1 MFKVIEAF
9 SGIGS
14 QAQALANIGID
25 FEIQATVEW
34 DIAAIYA
41 YDIIH
46 NGPQDL
52 SNLRHHTKT
61 SLLNEL
67 SKYSLS
73 NDGSTIVNSI
83 GLASMGTYSLKSLL
97 YAILRTN
104 NLVDITKVKASQLP
118 EETDL
123 LTYSFPCQDLSIA
136 GIIHNNNGG
145 IDKDA
150 NNRSS
155 LLWEIQ
161 RLLLEYNQIGKE
173 LPKFL
178 LMENVSNILSAA
190 HIDNF
195 KLWQQDLES
204 LGYINIVWTLDARD
218 FGVPQSRKRT
228 FMLSVQV
235 DEKSQELVESYS
247 LNNNL
252 ENISFPDEMKKVLG
266 DYLCLDY
273 SNDIYRYEA
282 IESTPAFTPS
292 REKIYYNNEALA
304 VDDMPNNDRY
314 ARTITTKQDRHPNS
328 GIVHYENIQLA
339 KHNTKYR
346 NLTGRECLLLMGF
359 PEDSVDLLRTNN
371 PAVASDRDFLSN
383 QKLMKLAGNS
393 IVVEVLEVIFK
404 FIINLDSLL
413 KGEEE
418 IYDLSS
424 LYKTQ
429 SIF

>member
-73 NDGSTIVNSI
+73 NDGSTIVNTI

-104 NLVDITKVKASQLP
+104 NLVDITEVTASQLP

-161 RLLLEYNQIGKE
+161 RLLLEYNQIGKV

-178 LMENVSNILSAA
+178 L
-190 HIDNF
+190 
-195 KLWQQDLES
+195 
-204 LGYINIVWTLDARD
+204 
-218 FGVPQSRKRT
+218 
-228 FMLSVQV
+228 
-235 DEKSQELVESYS
+235 
-247 LNNNL
+247 
-252 ENISFPDEMKKVLG
+252 
-266 DYLCLDY
+266 YLY
-273 SNDIYRYEA
+273 
-282 IESTPAFTPS
+282 
-292 REKIYYNNEALA
+292 
-304 VDDMPNNDRY
+304 
-314 ARTITTKQDRHPNS
+314 
-328 GIVHYENIQLA
+328 
-339 KHNTKYR
+339 
-346 NLTGRECLLLMGF
+346 
-359 PEDSVDLLRTNN
+359 
-371 PAVASDRDFLSN
+371 
-383 QKLMKLAGNS
+383 
-393 IVVEVLEVIFK
+393 
-404 FIINLDSLL
+404 
-413 KGEEE
+413 
-418 IYDLSS
+418 
-424 LYKTQ
+424 
-429 SIF
+429 